1 MGLFNFK
8 QNKEIKRLEP
18 TLIEL
23 GYTKRLNKSFGYRI
37 EATNQGH
44 IEFSIYINKERT
56 NISWSIEDMT
66 MIIEPSKIEETA
78 QAMIMLANNNIYLAG
93 ANTEYGLNYIDFTI
107 DNTKLDDKG
116 IKEIHSFMLD
126 LHQTYKPLV
135 RQAYP
140 GELPFN

>member
-8 QNKEIKRLEP
+8 QKREIQRLEP
-18 TLIEL
+18 TLTEL
-23 GYTKRLNKSFGYRI
+23 GYIKRLNKSFGYQI

-44 IEFSIYINKERT
+44 IELSIYINKERT

-66 MIIEPSKIEETA
+66 MIVEPTKIEETA
-78 QAMIMLANNNIYLAG
+78 QSMIMLANNNIYLAG
-93 ANTEYGLNYIDFTI
+93 STTEFGLNYIDFTM
-107 DNTKLDDKG
+107 DTSRLDEAG
-116 IKEIHSFMLD
+116 IKEIHAFMLD
-126 LHQTYKPLV
+126 LHNTYKPLV